1 MKKHFLSLL
10 LAASILF
17 LPACSIY
24 TQDDLDAVI
33 AEYEDKL
40 EDQQSVYE
48 GMIDDL
54 KADHED
60 KLERAKSKAYLDGMD
75 AGIEL
80 GHTTGYEDGLAA
92 SGDAYELGYKDGL
105 GKSEET
111 YNRGY
116 KDGLGDSEEA
126 YKRGYNDGIASVK
139 TQSST
144 KTSGGTTTPPPAEDP
159 PKSYTVYITK
169 TGEKYHA
176 SGCQYLA
183 KSKIAIDKAKAI
195 SQGYTACSR
204 CKP

>member
-1 MKKHFLSLL
+1 MKKHLLSLL
-10 LAASILF
+10 LALSILF

-24 TQDDLDAVI
+24 TQDDLDSIV

-92 SGDAYELGYKDGL
+92 SEEAYELGYKDGL
-105 GKSEET
+105 GDSEET
-111 YNRGY
+111 
-116 KDGLGDSEEA
+116 

-139 TQSST
+139 NQTGT
-144 KTSGGTTTPPPAEDP
+144 KTGGGTTTPPPAEDP

-176 SGCQYLA
+176 SGCQYLS
-183 KSKIAIDKAKAI
+183 KSKIAIDKSKAI

>member
-1 MKKHFLSLL
+1 MKKHLLSLL
-10 LAASILF
+10 LALSILL

-24 TQDDLDAVI
+24 TQDDLDAIV

-48 GMIDDL
+48 GMLDDL

-60 KLERAKSKAYLDGMD
+60 KLERAKNKSYQDGKKS
-75 AGIEL
+75 GEEL
-80 GHTTGYEDGLAA
+80 GYSAGYEDGLAA
-92 SGDAYELGYKDGL
+92 SGDAYELGY
-105 GKSEET
+105 
-111 YNRGY
+111 
-116 KDGLGDSEEA
+116 
-126 YKRGYNDGIASVK
+126 NDGIASVK
-139 TQSST
+139 NQSGT
-144 KTSGGTTTPPPAEDP
+144 KTGGGTTTNPPPAEDP

-183 KSKIAIDKAKAI
+183 KSKIAIDKSKAI